1 MSSTQAIAEKF
12 NTYVMPTYAPKL
24 ALVKGKGTKVWDADG
39 KVYLDFAAGIS
50 VVNVGHCNAVV
61 TDAIQ
66 RQAEK
71 LVHVSNL
78 YYTENQALLA
88 EKIVSHFTPNA
99 KCFFANSGA
108 EANEGLVK
116 LARLWGHD
124 TGRYEV
130 ITMLQSFHGRTLATA
145 AATGQAKVRKG
156 FDPMPEG
163 FVHAEYNNL
172 ESVKSCIGPQTVAIM
187 LEALQ
192 GEGGVVPAEPAF
204 MTGVQALCKEH
215 NLLLLCDEVQCG
227 LGRTGHWFG
236 WQAYADVQPD
246 AFSLAKSLGNGY
258 PIGAVVAGP
267 KLADVFQPGNH
278 ASTFGGTPLACAAA
292 LATLTVLENS
302 SLVGRARMK
311 GSELQAG
318 LQACVDKYAHV
329 TAVRG
334 RGLMLGLVLDQ
345 DAKPL
350 TDRLMDE
357 GLLCIPTAGNVLR
370 FLPPLTVS
378 DDEIGEALE
387 ILDDCL
393 AEWHGLDTEAEA
405 LPTAETPE
413 AEAPAAAAETPA
425 AEPPTAQE

>member
-1 MSSTQAIAEKF
+1 MSNTEAIAEKYAKF
-12 NTYVMPTYAPKL
+12 VMPTYAPKI

-39 KVYLDFAAGIS
+39 KVYLDFSAGIS

-71 LVHVSNL
+71 LVHASNL

-88 EKIVSHFTPNA
+88 EKIVSHFTPDA

-108 EANEGLVK
+108 EANEGLIK

-130 ITMLQSFHGRTLATA
+130 ISMKQSFHGRTLATA
-145 AATGQAKVRKG
+145 AATGQEKIQKG
-156 FDPMPEG
+156 FEPMPEG
-163 FVHAEYNNL
+163 FVHAEYNNV
-172 ESVKSCIGPQTVAIM
+172 ESVKSCIGAKTVAI
-187 LEALQ
+187 LVEAVQ
-192 GEGGVVPAEPAF
+192 GEGGVVVAEPEF
-204 MTGVQALCKEH
+204 MLGVKALCDEH

-227 LGRTGHWFG
+227 LGRTGYWFG
-236 WQAYADVQPD
+236 WQAYNVQPD

-267 KLADVFQPGNH
+267 KLANVFQPGKH

-292 LATLTVLENS
+292 LATLTVIENS
-302 SLVGRARMK
+302 SLTGRARMK
-311 GSELQAG
+311 GSELSDG
-318 LQACVDKYAHV
+318 LRKLVEKYEHA

-334 RGLMLGLVLDQ
+334 RGLMVGLVLDQ

-350 TDRLMDE
+350 TERLMEE
-357 GLLCIPTAGNVLR
+357 GLLCIPTAGNVVR

-393 AEWHGLDTEAEA
+393 AEWHGGDGAEA
-405 LPTAETPE
+405 TPAIE
-413 AEAPAAAAETPA
+413 EPAA
-425 AEPPTAQE
+425 QE